1 MKKLVIICALLI
13 SAVSF
18 TKAQGQGGTPEEMAQ
33 RTLDVR
39 LVSLNLTADQK
50 AKLTP
55 MLVAYN
61 KTNVEAMTK
70 ARAAADPQAAM
81 TELRTKMAPMAAE
94 NEKAA
99 LALLTADQKKAYD
112 AALAAAKERN
122 PNATAVFFGG
132 GGGRGGQG
140 GGGGQR

>member
-18 TKAQGQGGTPEEMAQ
+18 TKAQGQRTPEEMAQ
-33 RTLDVR
+33 MTLDGPR
-39 LVSLNLTADQK
+39 LTSLNLTADQK

-55 MLVAYN
+55 MLVAYS
-61 KTNVEAMTK
+61 KATMAEMMK
-70 ARAAADPQAAM
+70 AREAADPQAAM
-81 TELRTKMAPMAAE
+81 AELRTKFAPMVAE

-99 LALLTADQKKAYD
+99 VALLTADQKKAYD

-122 PNATAVFFGG
+122 PNATSVFFGG
-132 GGGRGGQG
+132 GGGRGGQ
-140 GGGGQR
+140 R